1 MKYDRILIRYGEMT
15 TKGRNRNVFVRRLKN
30 NVSKKLHMFPNIQIE
45 YMRDRMYI
53 LLNGE
58 PHEPIIEKLKTV
70 FGIHSFSLAM
80 KCHNE

>member
-1 MKYDRILIRYGEMT
+1 
-15 TKGRNRNVFVRRLKN
+15 
-30 NVSKKLHMFPNIQIE
+30 
-45 YMRDRMYI
+45 MRDRMYI

-80 KCHNE
+80 KCENDLDAVRIRRSPPSASSHTKEKRLK